1 MLIIFNHIMKYDIK
15 TIASILGQHQNKY
28 FPAEISVLLTDSRKL
43 SKPTETLFFALT
55 SKNNDAHNY
64 INELYDAGVRN
75 FVVSKKT
82 PAWNHFQEV
91 NLLVVKDVLL
101 ALQKLSTYHRS
112 MFNIPVIGI
121 TGSNGKTIIK
131 EWLYQVLE
139 KDFNII
145 RSPRS
150 YNSQIG
156 VPLSVFE
163 LDEDTELGIFEAG
176 ISMPDEM
183 EMLEPII
190 KPTIGVL
197 TKIGEAHQENFS
209 SLQQKIMEKLELFTN
224 CEVLVYDEDNELV
237 NRCIDLKVLSQKT
250 FSWSR
255 KNRDAHLFISE
266 IKKNEESTLINYTF
280 MNFDYSFMIP
290 FIDNASIENAI
301 SCLAVA
307 LYLHVQPSDIADRML
322 TLDPVAMR
330 LDVRKGK
337 KGCLIIN
344 DSYNSDINSIK
355 IALDFQQQR
364 KVGHSLK
371 KTLVL
376 SDILQTGVLPK
387 TLYKRVA
394 EMVEQSGIDK
404 LIGIGKDIYSNAGF
418 FNVSEKLF
426 FTSTDDFLRSITGDT
441 FKNELILLK
450 GARKFN
456 FERINSILEER
467 IHETMLE
474 VDLDAVVH
482 NFNFYKSKL
491 NPDVKLVCMV
501 KANAYGSGA
510 VEIAKTLQ
518 YHRCDYLAVAV
529 TEEGVTLR
537 NEGITLPIIVLN
549 PEVNGFDELFS
560 HDLEPEVYNFR
571 ILESFIRESERRG
584 LTNYPIHL
592 KIDTG
597 MHRLGFLPE
606 QIEQLTNTLK
616 EQKGLKANS
625 IFSHLSASESWVF
638 DDFTHKQIN
647 SFKTSAEV
655 IEKEL
660 KYEISKHILN
670 SAGIERFKDYE
681 WEMARLGIGL
691 YGVSPSGL
699 KGLKNVST
707 LKSTIL
713 QIKNIS
719 KKETV
724 GYGRK
729 EQLDHDARIATI
741 RFGYADGLDRQFG
754 NRKGKVLINGEVA
767 PIVGNICMDLTMVDV
782 TNIKAEEGDIAV
794 LFGERLPV
802 TELADSIGTIPY
814 EILTSVSP
822 RVKRVYVK
830 E

>member
-1 MLIIFNHIMKYDIK
+1 MKYDIK
-15 TIASILGQHQNKY
+15 TIASILGQQQNKY

-371 KTLVL
+371 KTLIL

-549 PEVNGFDELFS
+549 PEVNGFDDLFS

-616 EQKGLKANS
+616 EQKGLKVNS

>member
-1 MLIIFNHIMKYDIK
+1 MIYTIQQ
-15 TIASILGQHQNKY
+15 IASIVGMQSANLH
-28 FPAEISVLLTDSRKL
+28 PADISILLTDSRRL
-43 SKPTETLFFALT
+43 SVPEETLFFALET
-55 SKNNDAHNY
+55 KNNDAHLFVSN
-64 INELYDAGVRN
+64 LYQLGVRN
-75 FVVSKKT
+75 FVVSKLL
-82 PAWNHFQEV
+82 PEWGHFSDANFLKV
-91 NLLVVKDVLL
+91 RNSLA
-101 ALQKLSTYHRS
+101 ALQKIAAHHRAQ
-112 MFNIPVIGI
+112 FDIPVIGI
-121 TGSNGKTIIK
+121 TGSNGKTVVK
-131 EWLYQVLE
+131 EWLYQLLE
-139 KDFNII
+139 KDYNIV

-150 YNSQIG
+150 YNSQVG
-156 VPLSVFE
+156 VPLSVWQINE
-163 LDEDTELGIFEAG
+163 EANLAVFEAG

-307 LYLHVQPSDIADRML
+307 LYLHVQPPDIADRML

-371 KTLVL
+371 KTLIL

-467 IHETMLE
+467 ILETMLE

-491 NPDVKLVCMV
+491 KPGIKLICMV
-501 KANAYGSGA
+501 KANGYGAGA

-518 YHRCDYLAVAV
+518 YHRSDYLAVAV
-529 TEEGVTLR
+529 AEEGVALR

-549 PEVNGFDELFS
+549 PEVNGFDELFTY
-560 HDLEPEVYNFR
+560 DLEPEVYNFR
-571 ILESFIRESERRG
+571 ILEAFIKESERKDV
-584 LTNYPIHL
+584 TNYPIHL

-597 MHRLGFLPE
+597 MHRLGFLPD
-606 QIEQLTNTLK
+606 QIDQLIKTLK
-616 EQKGLKANS
+616 EQKGLRVNS

-638 DDFTHKQIN
+638 DDFTHNQMSN
-647 SFKTSAEV
+647 FKISAGI

-660 KYEISKHILN
+660 NYSVSKHILN
-670 SAGIERFKDYE
+670 SAGIERFQDYE
-681 WEMARLGIGL
+681 WDMARLGIGL

-707 LKSTIL
+707 LRSTIL

-719 KKETV
+719 KKETI
-724 GYGRK
+724 GYGRNEK
-729 EQLDHDARIATI
+729 LDNDARIETI
-741 RFGYADGLDRQFG
+741 RFGYADGLDR
-754 NRKGKVLINGEVA
+754 VLRNIIVKLFNIEVLVV
-767 PIVGNICMDLTMVDV
+767 I
-782 TNIKAEEGDIAV
+782 
-794 LFGERLPV
+794 
-802 TELADSIGTIPY
+802 
-814 EILTSVSP
+814 
-822 RVKRVYVK
+822 
-830 E
+830 